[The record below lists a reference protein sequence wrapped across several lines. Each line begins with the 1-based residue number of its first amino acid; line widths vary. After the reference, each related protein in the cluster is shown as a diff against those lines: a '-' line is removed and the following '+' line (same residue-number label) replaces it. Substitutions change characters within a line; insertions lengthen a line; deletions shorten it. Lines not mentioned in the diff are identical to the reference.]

1 MAAASVPT
9 ILKHYAVPLMPQTQ
23 TSGLVWWRKSQKS
36 ILRTIYRKVWFFPAK
51 PMQKNIYDMSMC
63 FTHGFNVGRFH
74 LRRGCRPVCARLTT
88 PPLCCGLFLQETF
101 FKLCSPVWLDWMLS
115 WTPLN
120 QKQYHNTCGIVKVF
134 FLKACVCVYTG
145 NQSLTLWTYILISIT
160 LDLNCALKILDCA

>member
-9 ILKHYAVPLMPQTQ
+9 ILKHYVVPLMPQTQ

-51 PMQKNIYDMSMC
+51 PMQKNIYFQMTCLC

-88 PPLCCGLFLQETF
+88 PPLPLCCGLFLQERF
-101 FKLCSPVWLDWMLS
+101 FKLYSPVWLDWMLLS

-134 FLKACVCVYTG
+134 FLRLVCVYTG
-145 NQSLTLWTYILISIT
+145 NQSLTP
-160 LDLNCALKILDCA
+160 LNLYSYLNYLRFKLCT